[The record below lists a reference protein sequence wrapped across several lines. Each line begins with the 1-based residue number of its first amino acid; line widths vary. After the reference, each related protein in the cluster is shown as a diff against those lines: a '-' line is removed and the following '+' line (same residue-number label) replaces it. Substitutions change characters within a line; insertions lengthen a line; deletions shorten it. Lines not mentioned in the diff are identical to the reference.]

1 MDALRRRFLR
11 SLRQDLSRTATPNS
25 PMLPLRYQLQHEW
38 SQDWMTSRKYEKQFP
53 MRPGDERRV
62 ASPHSTSTGTYG
74 RSATAYGPY
83 GSATKSAAYN
93 PTTGQAAA
101 GGSKSSAYGSAGA
114 VTTSSGASAAG
125 FSTANSQGAVAK
137 DSSGKVSVTPLPGQ
151 RVRLNFADYIKPGDS
166 LALDIDL
173 ANNRPVEARVA
184 TYLDSPTE
192 AVTLDVRFS
201 ALDNNATYVA
211 NIVLNAKAKNLT
223 VNVQNSGYRPAGR

>member
-1 MDALRRRFLR
+1 MD
-11 SLRQDLSRTATPNS
+11 PNQKEAVGLVKMYM
-25 PMLPLRYQLQHEW
+25 PPDQ
-38 SQDWMTSRKYEKQFP
+38 
-53 MRPGDERRV
+53 
-62 ASPHSTSTGTYG
+62 G
-74 RSATAYGPY
+74 RI
-83 GSATKSAAYN
+83 
-93 PTTGQAAA
+93 QAA
-101 GGSKSSAYGSAGA
+101 
-114 VTTSSGASAAG
+114 
-125 FSTANSQGAVAK
+125 K
-137 DSSGKVSVTPLPGQ
+137 DAGKVSVTPLPGQ

-223 VNVQNSGYRPAGR
+223 VNVQKSGYRPAGR